1 MVGRSSEAVLLI
13 CVAFW
18 DQTMANGHLLE
29 PDCAEVE
36 EIAALRL
43 SLKAI
48 ESSAIETLRRKT
60 VFEHPPG

>member
-1 MVGRSSEAVLLI
+1 M
-13 CVAFW
+13 AFW

-29 PDCAEVE
+29 PDCAEVD